1 MSASKNVL
9 VIGGAGYVGSHAA
22 MALSQAGLTPI
33 VVDNL
38 SGGHQS
44 AVQWGPFERCDMRD
58 TAALTTIMSKHRPY
72 AIMHFA
78 ASIEVGIGEREPLAF
93 FDNNVAGTISV
104 LKAMQETGVD
114 KLVFSSTCAVYGN
127 ALPPLTEDTPHNPA
141 SVYGRTKSI
150 VEGLIGDCVRAHGL
164 NAVALRYFN
173 ACGAALSGGIGEQH
187 DPETH
192 LIPNAL
198 KAACGLGGAMKVFG
212 TDYPTPDGTCL
223 RDYVH
228 VSDLATAHVAALDL
242 LAREGGFHAINLGTG
257 NPYSVLEVLAAVE
270 RATGKRVPHDLA
282 PRRAGDVA
290 VLTADVSKARD
301 KLGFTPR
308 YSDIDTIV
316 GSAWAFHR
324 KAWGIEDI

>member
-1 MSASKNVL
+1 MNNVL

-22 MALSQAGLTPI
+22 KAIAQSGRIPV

-38 SGGHQS
+38 SGGHKS
-44 AVQWGPFERCDMRD
+44 SVKWGPFEACDVRD
-58 TAALTTIMSKHRPY
+58 TALLTKIMHDYQPE
-72 AIMHFA
+72 AVMHFA

-104 LKAMQETGVD
+104 LKAMQSANVAR
-114 KLVFSSTCAVYGN
+114 LVFSSTCAIYGN
-127 ALPPLTEDTPHNPA
+127 AEPPLVETAPQNPA
-141 SVYGRTKSI
+141 SVYGRTKAI
-150 VEGLIGDCVRAHGL
+150 VEGIIRDCVRAYGL

-173 ACGAALSGGIGEQH
+173 ACGADSDGEIGEQH

-198 KAACGLGGAMKVFG
+198 KAACGLGGPMKLFG
-212 TDYPTPDGTCL
+212 SDYPTHDGTCL

-242 LAREGGFHAINLGTG
+242 MTREAGFHAFNLGTG
-257 NPYSVLEVLAAVE
+257 KPFSVLDIMAAVQ
-270 RATGKRVPHDLA
+270 RATGKAVPYDVS
-282 PRRAGDVA
+282 PRRDGDVA
-290 VLTADVSKARD
+290 ILTADVSKARD
-301 KLGFTPR
+301 ILGFVPHF
-308 YSDIDTIV
+308 SDIDTIV

-324 KAWGIEDI
+324 KAWGLPFD